1 MPREEGGTG
10 KAEMTSIFCFAAF
23 ATRQLPLFLR
33 QAEALCRFS
42 GIAPLPESATAQ
54 YFRAF
59 KNVAQPL
66 LYLAQRHSGQPSKV
80 SPT

>member
-10 KAEMTSIFCFAAF
+10 KAEMTSIFCFASF